1 MKDKI
6 MARSI
11 LYIVFCFLGILVGR
25 AQSTSDKELVVLQ
38 APSDKFVSITL
49 QTHKGLLRFGAL
61 NMYRGQATGQRQGI
75 RGGRPVRGAGDP
87 NGMQKSKTVA
97 SGMNNFALLVS
108 LKYLQPFMKDLDRE
122 RLTTMTSNM
131 SEKDANSAFLQRF
144 LRRRVAPDLC
154 LAEECKNAGQGKNE
168 FEILRNY
175 TSFVDNCLDPLL
187 DWSKTVMKNDEL
199 VVYHV
204 SILNIGG
211 TYDFD
216 KKGYT
221 VYHLLKLNNI
231 FPMKQGILNKVE
243 FEPVKPFEL
252 ALRNAVDKRMAIRF
266 LLQIDEQMAE
276 QFQKEGIRHLYAVKK
291 IKVKWANK
299 PMGAA
304 SDPLEF
310 TYSHENADLEI
321 YTDEALTQHFKT
333 LSLADLTH

>member
-1 MKDKI
+1 MKENI
-6 MARSI
+6 MERSV
-11 LYIVFCFLGILVGR
+11 LFIVFCFWGVLAGS
-25 AQSTSDKELVVLQ
+25 AQSTGDKEMLVLQ

-49 QTHKGLLRFGAL
+49 QTHKGLPRFGTL

-75 RGGRPVRGAGDP
+75 RGGRPVRGDVDP
-87 NGMQKSKTVA
+87 NGMQKNKIVA
-97 SGMNNFALLVS
+97 SGMNNFALLVG

-122 RLTTMTSNM
+122 RLTTMTSDM
-131 SEKDANSAFLQRF
+131 SEQDANSAFLQRF

-154 LAEECKNAGQGKNE
+154 LTDECKNAGQGKNE

-187 DWSKTVMKNDEL
+187 DWGKTVMKNDEL

-221 VYHLLKLNNI
+221 VYHLLNLNNI
-231 FPMKQGILNKVE
+231 FPMKQGILVKVE
-243 FEPVKPFEL
+243 FEAVKPFEV
-252 ALRNAVDKRMAIRF
+252 ALQNAVDKRMAIRF
-266 LLQIDEQMAE
+266 LLQMDEQTAE
-276 QFQKEGIRHLYAVKK
+276 RFKKEGIRRLYAVKK
-291 IKVKWANK
+291 IKVKRSNE

-304 SDPLEF
+304 SDPIAF
-310 TYSHENADLEI
+310 TYAHESADLEI